1 MQYVWQYFLELDS
14 ARGSNGFGL
23 NPISWSDILAFFTL
37 MGFEPTDWEVQAIR
51 RIDNLRLKQVAEDV
65 SKASKNKPSK

>member
-23 NPISWSDILAFFTL
+23 NPIAWSDILAFFSL
-37 MGFEPTDWEVQAIR
+37 MGFTPTDWEVQAIR
-51 RIDNLRLKQVAEDV
+51 RIDNLRLKQVAEV
-65 SKASKNKPSK
+65 VAKASKNKPSK